1 MTLKEEF
8 FEQFENKIALFYC
21 GMIWNWT
28 EEKIDKTIED
38 AIEQIRKIRDKE
50 YSARFVQREYN
61 ALNVAINVLEQLKEK
76 K

>member
-8 FEQFENKIALFYC
+8 FEQFENKIGLFYC

-28 EEKIDKTIED
+28 EEKIDKAIDD
-38 AIEQIRKIRDKE
+38 ALTTLNKTWQEHGYVDHNFYNIAFDEI
-50 YSARFVQREYN
+50 QR
-61 ALNVAINVLEQLKEK
+61 LKEK